1 MVYFLCTETHYH
13 SLYIVSDE
21 FSTHPAEIVIQ
32 KDNDP
37 TDVLVAP
44 VDGFKSREE
53 RAEKVYLLLYSSQR
67 AEDTAWHPQEG

>member
-1 MVYFLCTETHYH
+1 MAYFLCTETHYH

-21 FSTHPAEIVIQ
+21 FSTHPAEIVIR

-53 RAEKVYLLLYSSQR
+53 GRARRKGVSSPIFL
-67 AEDTAWHPQEG
+67 AKS